1 MEKYIKEHLNLTD
14 EEYNNN
20 DESYYLFYMN
30 DMDKDQFLD
39 GHEIRASYH
48 ATQVAN
54 HNDEDGDN
62 EVWDLEHLNNWVDQ
76 VLKDDDINGDGLI
89 SALEYLASQA
99 YHRESS

>member
-1 MEKYIKEHLNLTD
+1 MRNIIIMTNHTTYST
-14 EEYNNN
+14 
-20 DESYYLFYMN
+20 MN

-89 SALEYLASQA
+89 SPLEYLASQA

>member
-20 DESYYLFYMN
+20 DESYYLFYTI

-62 EVWDLEHLNNWVDQ
+62 KVWGFEHLNNWVDQ
-76 VLKDDDINGDGLI
+76 VLKDDDING
-89 SALEYLASQA
+89 E
-99 YHRESS
+99 